1 MLAFLTL
8 ARGDPKNPNVCHANC
23 RLVAADKRKLT
34 IIGDA
39 TNAYMVHIEGQFI
52 NTVLKLFVL
61 VPFQFSNQV
70 LHQGKEN
77 KKAE

>member
-1 MLAFLTL
+1 
-8 ARGDPKNPNVCHANC
+8 
-23 RLVAADKRKLT
+23 
-34 IIGDA
+34 
-39 TNAYMVHIEGQFI
+39 MVHIEGQFI